1 MDPLSAFGLAGTI
14 AQFVGFAAKLISITV
29 NIHGSSGGAHDEME
43 NIEDVYSKLVGFS
56 SDLQIDLYQDELRA
70 IQEFYVEKLSQR
82 VEVPHEIRRDL
93 ADRQAFT
100 EDSVISD
107 TANMFIVEYQR
118 LQDTSSL
125 YHIRQQGQLRDIQQM
140 LDQLASAQKKA
151 SSRAALESH
160 EISGL
165 ARQMSA
171 LSFATKYTS
180 QQQAVIH
187 SLSFKSRQARHEKI
201 SEAHVQTFRWTFE
214 KGQDEEASGLGL
226 HEWLNNGTGVFWVS
240 GKPGSGKST
249 FMKYVADNAR
259 TRSSLKVWAGNKELV
274 IASHYFWISG
284 TEMQKSWQ
292 GLIQTLLFDI
302 FRQCPKL
309 VDIVFNTTR
318 STKTDSPDST
328 MDPWSTTE
336 LRECL
341 EQIKN
346 QTDIPSKFCFFLD
359 GLDEYDGEHLELCQD
374 LSKLGQSP
382 NIKICASSRPWNV
395 FKDSF
400 GEDPS
405 RNLCIHRLTR
415 GDIRKYARSRLSQ
428 HPRWKLQHAQ
438 NGNAEG
444 LIEEITAKSRGVFLW
459 VFLVTR
465 MLREGLTND
474 DTVSDLQ
481 KRLTSF
487 PSDLEEFFQ
496 HIVDSVEPFYHAKM
510 ASALQI
516 TLKAKSPLDLLIYS
530 FHYQEFDDQDYA
542 LSMPLTPLGYEE
554 VDMLREQASRR
565 LNGHCRGLLERTGN
579 SVDFLHRTVA
589 DFLRCRDMTDL
600 LESKTGPDFEAE
612 LSILKAYF
620 AYIKSTS
627 QSDLKLLDARVTN
640 ALSYA
645 TGFKDAGRATSSTF
659 EIIEE
664 MENLL
669 CELEIPTPYID
680 GGYSGGSVG
689 SIVSFR
695 SYFRERV
702 LQANLAVYLDQKL
715 TTAPNYFDGFRC
727 PPLHILLHDELSK
740 HTEDHLPCPSRHYET
755 LEVLLNHGS
764 NPNELYQIRSRHDDA
779 LGSPKTPWSM
789 FIGRMSE
796 WGNLNSPKI
805 KSCLGSGILQL
816 FLANGADPNVSVAYG
831 PSGGKN
837 LSASQEI
844 IKLALGPNR
853 GKLFDT
859 NPAYFSVLKT
869 FLKCGASLPQILKG
883 QCFDN
888 FTISDLRECITSQLA
903 VGANENPCCSGKEHE
918 EILTGGLE
926 VLRKILEESQE
937 ESMNQHRKKRTES
950 LLQSRKMLEGEL
962 KRTSDFDKS
971 YAADMEFPKRV
982 RY

>member
-1 MDPLSAFGLAGTI
+1 M
-14 AQFVGFAAKLISITV
+14 AQQWDRSILGIWKARFWKV
-29 NIHGSSGGAHDEME
+29 DIH
-43 NIEDVYSKLVGFS
+43 
-56 SDLQIDLYQDELRA
+56 
-70 IQEFYVEKLSQR
+70 
-82 VEVPHEIRRDL
+82 EV
-93 ADRQAFT
+93 
-100 EDSVISD
+100 
-107 TANMFIVEYQR
+107 
-118 LQDTSSL
+118 
-125 YHIRQQGQLRDIQQM
+125 
-140 LDQLASAQKKA
+140 
-151 SSRAALESH
+151 
-160 EISGL
+160 
-165 ARQMSA
+165 
-171 LSFATKYTS
+171 
-180 QQQAVIH
+180 
-187 SLSFKSRQARHEKI
+187 
-201 SEAHVQTFRWTFE
+201 
-214 KGQDEEASGLGL
+214 
-226 HEWLNNGTGVFWVS
+226 
-240 GKPGSGKST
+240 
-249 FMKYVADNAR
+249 VADNAR
-259 TRSSLKVWAGNKELV
+259 TRSALKVWAGNKELV

-309 VDIVFNTTR
+309 VDIVFNTIR
-318 STKTDSPDST
+318 STKTDSPDSA

-474 DTVSDLQ
+474 YTVSDLQ

-542 LSMPLTPLGYEE
+542 LSMPHTPLGYEE
-554 VDMLREQASRR
+554 VNMLREQASRR

-579 SVDFLHRTVA
+579 SLDFLHRTVA

-620 AYIKSTS
+620 AYIKSTM
-627 QSDLKLLDARVTN
+627 QSDFKLLDARVTN

-645 TGFKDAGRATSSTF
+645 TGFRDAGKATSSTF

-669 CELEIPTPYID
+669 CELEIPTPYIY
-680 GGYSGGSVG
+680 GGYSGSSVG
-689 SIVSFR
+689 SIVSIR

-740 HTEDHLPCPSRHYET
+740 HTDDYLPCPSRHYET

-779 LGSPKTPWSM
+779 LGSPRTPWSM

-796 WGNLNSPKI
+796 WGDLNSPKI

-837 LSASQEI
+837 LTASQEI
-844 IKLALGPNR
+844 IKLALGPNK

-888 FTISDLRECITSQLA
+888 FTISDLRKCISSQPV
-903 VGANENPCCSGKEHE
+903 VGANENPCCSGKEHD
-918 EILTGGLE
+918 EIVTGNLE
-926 VLRKILEESQE
+926 VLRKILEESRE
-937 ESMNQHRKKRTES
+937 ESMSQHGKKRTES
-950 LLQSRKMLEGEL
+950 LLQSRKRSEGKL

-971 YAADMEFPKRV
+971 YAADIEFPKRV